1 MNFVIITHV
10 QHIKE
15 NSKYYGY
22 APYVREMNIW
32 LHYVNEVTIVA
43 PIETSKLDNIHLA
56 YEHKNLKFKKVSTFN
71 TTSFIHSL
79 RTLFKLPSLLWTIF
93 VAMKKADHIH
103 LRCPGNMGLL
113 GCLVQ
118 IFFPNTPKTAK
129 YAGNWDPNA
138 KQPLSY
144 KIQKW
149 ILNNTFLTKNMQ
161 VLVYGEWE
169 GSSRNIKP
177 FFTATYS
184 EADKETILPRS
195 LKQKI
200 NFVFVGTLSSGK
212 RPLCAI
218 QLVENLK
225 KLGLD
230 VQLSFFGDGVMR
242 NELENYIAS
251 NNLSAFIFLKGN
263 QSKDV
268 IEQAYKE
275 SHFLI
280 LPSKSEGWPKVVA
293 EAMFWG
299 SLPLTTNVSCV
310 NYMIGNGSRGKL
322 LDLNLEDDTQLVFNI
337 LHNEAQYLKMCME
350 ARDWSQHFTTA
361 YFESEIV
368 KLLAVS

>member
-32 LHYVNEVTIVA
+32 LKYVEQVTVVA
-43 PIETSKLDNIHLA
+43 PNEKSKRDVIHLN
-56 YEHKNLKFKKVSTFN
+56 YQHKNIKFKEVPNFN
-71 TTSFIHSL
+71 TTSFKQFL
-79 RTLFKLPSLLWTIF
+79 QTLFILPSLLWTIF
-93 VAMKKADHIH
+93 SAMKKADHIH

-118 IFFPNTPKTAK
+118 ILFPNTPKTAK

-138 KQPLSY
+138 KQPFSY

-169 GSSRNIKP
+169 GSSKNIKT

-184 EADKETILPRS
+184 EAKKENILPRS
-195 LKQKI
+195 LKGKI
-200 NFVFVGTLSSGK
+200 NFVFVGTLSEGK
-212 RPLCAI
+212 KPLYAI
-218 QLVENLK
+218 KLVENLK
-225 KLGLD
+225 KMGIEVELHL
-230 VQLSFFGDGVMR
+230 FGDGFLR
-242 NELENYIAS
+242 KELESYIELNHLA
-251 NNLSAFIFLKGN
+251 AFVFLNGN
-263 QSKDV
+263 QNKES
-268 IEQAYKE
+268 IEYAYKE
-275 SHFLI
+275 SQFLI

-299 SLPLTTNVSCV
+299 CLPLTTPVSCV

-322 LDLNLEDDTQLVFNI
+322 LYLSLEEDTKLVLDVLF
-337 LHNEAQYLKMCME
+337 NEALYLKMCME
-350 ARDWSQHFTTA
+350 GRNWSQHFTTE

-368 KLLAVS
+368 KLLEA

>member
-15 NSKYYGY
+15 HSKYFGY

-32 LHYVNEVTIVA
+32 LKYVDKVTVVA
-43 PIETSKLDNIHLA
+43 PIEKSKLDNIHLA
-56 YEHKNLKFKKVSTFN
+56 YQHENLIFKEVPNFN
-71 TTSFIHSL
+71 ATSFINSL
-79 RTLFKLPSLLWTIF
+79 RTFSKLPSLLWTIF
-93 VAMKKADHIH
+93 LAMKKADHIH

-118 IFFPNTPKTAK
+118 ILFPNTPKTAK

-138 KQPLSY
+138 KQPISY
-144 KIQKW
+144 KMQKW

-161 VLVYGEWE
+161 VLVYGEWK
-169 GSSRNIKP
+169 GSSKNIKP

-184 EADKETILPRS
+184 ETKKEPILPRS

-200 NFVFVGTLSSGK
+200 NFVFVGTLSIGK
-212 RPLCAI
+212 MPFYAI

-225 KLGLD
+225 KLGID
-230 VQLSFFGDGVMR
+230 IQLNLFGDGVLR
-242 NELENYIAS
+242 NELEKHIDS
-251 NNLSAFIFLKGN
+251 NKLSAFIFLKGN
-263 QSKDV
+263 QNKEA

-275 SHFLI
+275 SQFLI
-280 LPSKSEGWPKVVA
+280 LASKSEGWPKVVA

-299 SLPLTTNVSCV
+299 CLPLTTNVSCV
-310 NYMIGNGSRGKL
+310 NYMIDNGNRGEI
-322 LDLNLEDDTQLVFNI
+322 LNLRLEEDTQQIFDLI
-337 LHNEAQYLKMCME
+337 QNETHYIKMCVA
-350 ARDWSQHFTTA
+350 ARDWSQQYTTE
-361 YFESEIV
+361 YFETEIV

>member
-32 LHYVNEVTIVA
+32 LKYVDQVTVVA
-43 PIETSKLDNIHLA
+43 PIEKTKLDTIHLN
-56 YEHKNLKFKKVSTFN
+56 YQHKNIKFKEVSNFN
-71 TTSFIHSL
+71 TTSFFNL
-79 RTLFKLPSLLWTIF
+79 FQTLFKLPSLLWTIF
-93 VAMKKADHIH
+93 LAMKKADHIH

-118 IFFPNTPKTAK
+118 ILFPNTPKTAK

-138 KQPLSY
+138 KQPFSY

-169 GSSRNIKP
+169 GSSKNIKS

-184 EADKETILPRS
+184 ESKKENILPRP
-195 LKQKI
+195 LQQKI
-200 NFVFVGTLSSGK
+200 NFVFVGTLSIGK
-212 RPLCAI
+212 KPLYAI

-225 KLGLD
+225 KMGVD
-230 VQLSFFGDGVMR
+230 VQLDLFGDGILR
-242 NELENYIAS
+242 NELETYITTNKLAT
-251 NNLSAFIFLKGN
+251 FIFLKGN
-263 QSKDV
+263 QSKEV

-275 SHFLI
+275 SHFLV
-280 LPSKSEGWPKVVA
+280 LASKSEGWPKVVA

-299 SLPLTTNVSCV
+299 CLPLTTNVSCV

-322 LDLNLEDDTQLVFNI
+322 LDLNLEDDTQLVFDI

-350 ARDWSQHFTTA
+350 ARDWSQHYSTE